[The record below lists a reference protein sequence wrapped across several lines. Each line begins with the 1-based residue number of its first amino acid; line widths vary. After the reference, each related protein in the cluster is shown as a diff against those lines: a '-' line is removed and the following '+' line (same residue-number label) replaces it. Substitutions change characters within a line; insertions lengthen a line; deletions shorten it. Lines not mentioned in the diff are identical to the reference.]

1 MEVLKPLLGSSFRSQ
16 PAINALLQHFL
27 GYAGKPLDLLYSRI
41 GGLNGRFFPDGWGN
55 LGIVNLKEDID
66 LIKQGAWASEGI
78 KVEWKLLQQGCW
90 EGVPYKLY
98 EGSYRT
104 PCVNRIYDALPAESR
119 RGRVQLLMPAAGL
132 GATQL
137 QRGIQP
143 LFSGR
148 HTPAAVLH
156 LAATGDHGFS
166 RRLRLAA
173 PLLQQGVCQLVHESP
188 YYGARRPPQQRGS
201 KLCAVSDLLALG
213 WATIYES
220 LCLLGWLEAEGVT
233 QRGICGLSMGGVHAS
248 MTAGLYPRPLAI
260 TPLLT
265 PRSAAV
271 AYCDGA
277 LAPLMAW
284 RALLQ
289 ERDVADN
296 EVGGGGGMCA
306 GVSVCCDWL
315 ASGTWRTMRWGAGVT
330 RPAGSVAL
338 GFAGGLTQE
347 RDVADNE
354 VEHVVAAAA
363 RPVSLLHRARYVRLQ
378 QLEQQLEMVEGSREL
393 WQQQQQ
399 QQFSAEHQREEAKSV
414 EAVAAVQQAAALAAV
429 TEAAAAEQFMAD
441 NQQQQQQQQQQQM
454 SWSGSAGCAAAG
466 LQEAMAALAGTA
478 ATAAAAPSADLSS
491 HQHGQ
496 LDRASHHS
504 SSSSSPTSSRPID
517 DNCRLNTASQQQQQ
531 NHASQDLDSWRR
543 QTWRKQPASSATG
556 LEAAAAAAATA
567 AAADPSG
574 LLAALG
580 ADAPPADT
588 FRRLRHVLETYTD
601 VTRYPTP
608 VRPDAAVLV
617 AARHDGYVDMASVQ
631 ALQAHWPGSEL
642 RLVDG
647 GHVSAFLLHQEA
659 FRAALRDS
667 LARLEAGAPPA
678 GA

>member
-78 KVEWKLLQQGCW
+78 KVEWKLLQQGSW

-296 EVGGGGGMCA
+296 EV
-306 GVSVCCDWL
+306 
-315 ASGTWRTMRWGAGVT
+315 
-330 RPAGSVAL
+330 
-338 GFAGGLTQE
+338 E
-347 RDVADNE
+347 R
-354 VEHVVAAAA
+354 VVAAAA

-399 QQFSAEHQREEAKSV
+399 QFSAEHQREEA
-414 EAVAAVQQAAALAAV
+414 
-429 TEAAAAEQFMAD
+429 
-441 NQQQQQQQQQQQM
+441 N
-454 SWSGSAGCAAAG
+454 
-466 LQEAMAALAGTA
+466 
-478 ATAAAAPSADLSS
+478 
-491 HQHGQ
+491 
-496 LDRASHHS
+496 
-504 SSSSSPTSSRPID
+504 
-517 DNCRLNTASQQQQQ
+517 
-531 NHASQDLDSWRR
+531 
-543 QTWRKQPASSATG
+543 
-556 LEAAAAAAATA
+556 
-567 AAADPSG
+567 G

>member
-78 KVEWKLLQQGCW
+78 KVEWKLLQQGSW

-296 EVGGGGGMCA
+296 EA
-306 GVSVCCDWL
+306 PRADKVCDGAPL
-315 ASGTWRTMRWGAGVT
+315 MAWR
-330 RPAGSVAL
+330 AL
-338 GFAGGLTQE
+338 LQE

-354 VEHVVAAAA
+354 VERVVAAAA

-399 QQFSAEHQREEAKSV
+399 QFSAEHQREEA
-414 EAVAAVQQAAALAAV
+414 
-429 TEAAAAEQFMAD
+429 
-441 NQQQQQQQQQQQM
+441 N
-454 SWSGSAGCAAAG
+454 
-466 LQEAMAALAGTA
+466 
-478 ATAAAAPSADLSS
+478 
-491 HQHGQ
+491 
-496 LDRASHHS
+496 
-504 SSSSSPTSSRPID
+504 
-517 DNCRLNTASQQQQQ
+517 
-531 NHASQDLDSWRR
+531 
-543 QTWRKQPASSATG
+543 
-556 LEAAAAAAATA
+556 
-567 AAADPSG
+567 G

>member
-78 KVEWKLLQQGCW
+78 KVEWKLLQQGSW

-296 EVGGGGGMCA
+296 EV
-306 GVSVCCDWL
+306 
-315 ASGTWRTMRWGAGVT
+315 
-330 RPAGSVAL
+330 
-338 GFAGGLTQE
+338 E
-347 RDVADNE
+347 R
-354 VEHVVAAAA
+354 VVAAAA

-399 QQFSAEHQREEAKSV
+399 QQQFSAELQREEA
-414 EAVAAVQQAAALAAV
+414 
-429 TEAAAAEQFMAD
+429 
-441 NQQQQQQQQQQQM
+441 N
-454 SWSGSAGCAAAG
+454 
-466 LQEAMAALAGTA
+466 
-478 ATAAAAPSADLSS
+478 
-491 HQHGQ
+491 
-496 LDRASHHS
+496 
-504 SSSSSPTSSRPID
+504 
-517 DNCRLNTASQQQQQ
+517 
-531 NHASQDLDSWRR
+531 
-543 QTWRKQPASSATG
+543 
-556 LEAAAAAAATA
+556 
-567 AAADPSG
+567 G

-642 RLVDG
+642 RLVARLPVRPWQQARCAATVSYRCWAAPTEHWPGSELRLVDG

>member
-284 RALLQ
+284 RALL
-289 ERDVADN
+289 
-296 EVGGGGGMCA
+296 
-306 GVSVCCDWL
+306 
-315 ASGTWRTMRWGAGVT
+315 
-330 RPAGSVAL
+330 
-338 GFAGGLTQE
+338 QE

-642 RLVDG
+642 RLVARLPVRPLAASTLRCNRAHWPGSELRLVDG